1 MGSESS
7 GKPLEPAPS
16 GKMGLNDIQPY
27 KSGQLSLSDMAGGDK
42 NYGLQGFGGKEES
55 PYLTGMKLGDRYDM
69 ANDKEMGLTKLD
81 SAYADQKEKTGK
93 DNPLSKM
100 SSMSFKFSPTTPE
113 QYKDY
118 GFSPQMS
125 TGYGDPAQMMYK
137 DMSYISQQA
146 EEEDSLAQFLRWQ
159 REMGY

>member
-1 MGSESS
+1 MGSGGSS
-7 GKPLEPAPS
+7 GGKPLKPISTEQT
-16 GKMGLNDIQPY
+16 GLNDIQPY
-27 KSGQLSLSDMAGGDK
+27 ESGRLSLSDMAGGDK
-42 NYGLQGFGGKEES
+42 KYGLQGWGKPEET
-55 PYLTGMKLGDRYDM
+55 PYLTEMKLGDRYNM

-93 DNPLSKM
+93 DNPFSK
-100 SSMSFKFSPTTPE
+100 MSFKFSPTTPE

-125 TGYGDPAQMMYK
+125 MGYGDPAQMMYK

-146 EEEDSLAQFLRWQ
+146 EEEDSLSQFLRWQ
-159 REMGY
+159 REKGY